1 MTTTIAT
8 TRIATTTTKSR
19 DLFLVANTV
28 DELGGVTAWAHQMAR
43 LFQGNGHRVHV
54 IGVHEAEL
62 KLALP
67 DDLGYPVTSLYRE
80 HPASPRPARGLG
92 RLNVVARRRE
102 SARIT
107 AKRRTVER
115 LSELFR
121 AARPGAVAIVTQV
134 WPMEWIREADTA
146 GLRIIGMSHESYAYT
161 RACHRYRAV
170 KRSYPDVDR
179 WLALTQED
187 ADDWITDG
195 MHNVGAM
202 PNALA
207 HLPDVP
213 SPRDRKVVCSIGRLA
228 DQKGVDMLVD
238 TWALVAPQRPDWTL
252 RIYGAG
258 ADEADLKR
266 QCTRLG
272 LDGSVEWCG
281 RTSDV
286 PGVLAESSLFVQS
299 SRGEGFPLALME
311 AMASAVPCAAFD
323 CAPGVR
329 EIVRHGEDGLL
340 APAGDIEAL
349 ADRILRL
356 TGNPRLRDAMGER
369 ARRNVQR
376 FSEARVLARWEEL
389 FELLER

>member
-1 MTTTIAT
+1 MTTAT
-8 TRIATTTTKSR
+8 RAMATTTTKSR
-19 DLFLVANTV
+19 DIFLVANTV
-28 DELGGVTAWAHQMAR
+28 DELGGVTAWTHQMAR
-43 LFQGNGHRVHV
+43 LFRASGHRVHV

-62 KLALP
+62 KLGLP
-67 DDLGYPVTSLYRE
+67 DDVGYPVTSLYRE
-80 HPASPRPARGLG
+80 HPRTPRPARGLG
-92 RLNVVARRRE
+92 RLNVAARYRE
-102 SARIT
+102 SARIA
-107 AKRRTVER
+107 AKRRAVDR
-115 LSELFR
+115 LSQIFR

-134 WPMEWIREADTA
+134 WSMEWIREADTA

-170 KRSYPDVDR
+170 KRSYPAVDR

-187 ADDWITDG
+187 ADDWIADG

-207 HLPDVP
+207 HLPEMP
-213 SPRDRKVVCSIGRLA
+213 SPRREKVVCSIGRLA

-238 TWALVAPQRPDWTL
+238 TWALVAPRRPDWTL

-272 LDGSVEWCG
+272 LDGSVQWRG
-281 RTSDV
+281 RTGDV

-329 EIVRHGEDGLL
+329 ELVRHGEDGLL

-349 ADRILRL
+349 ADRLLRL

-376 FSEARVLARWEEL
+376 FSEERVLARWEEL